1 MQCLPT
7 MAFVVFLTEQTILIL
22 NLIFSQSRLKTLDVE
37 IKIAPFK
44 TDIFRSDP
52 ALYVSGNGYRTGLS
66 LVLDAQLDEYSV
78 TNGKFDGFK
87 VNLLVY

>member
-44 TDIFRSDP
+44 IR
-52 ALYVSGNGYRTGLS
+52 YN
-66 LVLDAQLDEYSV
+66 
-78 TNGKFDGFK
+78 
-87 VNLLVY
+87 